1 VSIRLRSEMPG
12 DEDAIDLV
20 NCSAFRQ
27 MGEAD
32 LVRMTRSYYLG
43 FDRRYSITAWDGD
56 EMVGHVLFSPARI
69 RLMGETVSALVLAP
83 IAVVPK
89 RQRSGIGGELI
100 RRGHELGKR
109 EGFALAFLCGHPS
122 YYPRHGYRACFGF
135 AKVTI
140 EKDKLPEPG
149 QEFRIMPVRPADIP
163 WLVERQAAELAD
175 VDFGWLW
182 GTGLSEWRIPCVNSV
197 MWWTKDGRRAAY
209 TAAPVGKGKCSKLLA
224 DDPALARDV
233 IATIKPESV
242 DHHPSGW
249 LARNVLEKEW
259 SKAEVKVSEAAM
271 ACELREGV
279 LEPYLKAV
287 ESGERPVGSCNFTLP
302 VMAL

>member
-1 VSIRLRSEMPG
+1 MPG
-12 DEDAIDLV
+12 DEDTIDRV
-20 NCSAFRQ
+20 NCSAFGQ
-27 MGEAD
+27 MDEAN
-32 LVRMTRSYYLG
+32 LVRMTRSFYPG
-43 FDRRYSITAWDGD
+43 FDPRYSITAWDGD

-83 IAVVPK
+83 IAVVPE

-100 RRGHELGKR
+100 RYGHELGKR

-122 YYPRHGYRACFGF
+122 YYPRHGYQACFGF
-135 AKVTI
+135 AKVTV

-149 QEFRIMPVRPADIP
+149 RKFRILPVRSADIP

-182 GTGLSEWRIPCVNSV
+182 GTGLSEWRIPCINSV
-197 MWWTKDGRRAAY
+197 MWWTEDGRRAAY
-209 TAAPVGKGKCSKLLA
+209 TAAPAGRGKCNMLLA

-233 IATIKPESV
+233 VATIKPESM

-249 LARNVLEKEW
+249 LARNVLKKKW
-259 SKAEVKVSEAAM
+259 AKMEVKASKAAM
-271 ACELREGV
+271 ACELQEGV

-287 ESGERPVGSCNFTLP
+287 ESGERPTGACMFTLP